1 MTNVR
6 FRSYLEFTNPKKM
19 LQPAPSQE
27 AVWLGVYFRKEI
39 LSYLLPEVSVRW
51 IDDRMGWGVFA
62 ERNFKAMEFI
72 AEYTGI
78 VRKRKRSDRTN
89 AYCFE
94 YFPDPYVIDAQDQGG
109 LARYINHS
117 DAPNLLS
124 APAWID
130 GVLHIVLYTKDPIP
144 KNTQLCYDYGPD
156 YWKHRK
162 K

>member
-1 MTNVR
+1 
-6 FRSYLEFTNPKKM
+6 M
-19 LQPAPSQE
+19 LQPAPSKE
-27 AVWLGVYFRKEI
+27 AVWLGTYFRKEI
-39 LSYLLPEVSVRW
+39 LSHHLPEVSVRW
-51 IDDRMGWGVFA
+51 IDERMGWGVFA

-72 AEYTGI
+72 AEYTGV

-117 DAPNLLS
+117 ETANLVS

-130 GVLHIVLYTKDPIP
+130 GVLHIILYTKHPVL
-144 KNTQLCYDYGPD
+144 KNSQLCYDYGPD